1 LWQTKFG
8 HLISSDIERDQFW
21 EQLKGLKNESRRVHY
36 RGNEEASGV
45 LVRSI
50 SEPRQQSHKFL
61 MGRLGLLK
69 VSGTYHFYENNAPA
83 LRRLNELVDKIN
95 GALQAAAYLLN
106 ALHTITLL
114 NGPKP
119 FMVYLNES
127 IMSKHGNANKH
138 AH

>member
-1 LWQTKFG
+1 
-8 HLISSDIERDQFW
+8 
-21 EQLKGLKNESRRVHY
+21 
-36 RGNEEASGV
+36 
-45 LVRSI
+45 
-50 SEPRQQSHKFL
+50 

-83 LRRLNELVDKIN
+83 LRRLNDTVDKIN

-106 ALHTITLL
+106 ALHTINLL

-119 FMVYLNES
+119 FMVYFNES

-138 AH
+138 ARSVPREHREPFMKSSVLIDLSSRFSFVIHRACLVFKC